1 MAMMMMMMMTV
12 MMTMSDDSDDEM
24 TDDSDGNE
32 KGGCSQ
38 SILALET
45 LTLVRCHFHQS
56 SHNLIIWTNPK
67 IIIHAD
73 DDGKD
78 NNHDHDDHDD
88 DNVDHNHNVGCSEN
102 FK

>member
-1 MAMMMMMMMTV
+1 MMHSFDGGDV
-12 MMTMSDDSDDEM
+12 PCPSEDAHLPGCGKHYGDDDDDDDSDDEMSDDSDDEM

-56 SHNLIIWTNPK
+56 SHKLIIWTNPQNY
-67 IIIHAD
+67 HP
-73 DDGKD
+73 
-78 NNHDHDDHDD
+78 
-88 DNVDHNHNVGCSEN
+88 C
-102 FK
+102 